1 MELNRVLNRRL
12 FFPWI
17 HRHSA
22 AKKPSCSRDP
32 PRRPFL
38 VVPPESSVLTATP
51 IKGAHQVVVLDRGGL
66 LREGGV
72 VWGHMY
78 VQLNIQPS
86 EDKTRVRLSR
96 QEVAAVLNRPGRA
109 VWGLPN
115 SSRS

>member
-38 VVPPESSVLTATP
+38 VVPPESSVLTATIP

-66 LREGGV
+66 LSEGGV

-109 VWGLPN
+109 V
-115 SSRS
+115 